1 MVNTW
6 ISLMHP
12 ISIFRCH
19 LFLSAPLIIICSQT
33 LLWCD
38 LRYWNLKWG
47 ITSSSFYNDSP
58 LEDEVER
65 LSDQYLEIFLLS
77 LLEILLYATVLCIY
91 AKRFSFR
98 RIAWRRKE
106 WLRGRLAVL
115 WLAEIFLKRKIFQ
128 WTEIKSLKLVLVP
141 RPVSAIRA
149 DWGGGLD
156 RQVDRWRQVTSHP
169 KSPWTTGNET
179 ALQLYIVLWSRKGP
193 CIK

>member
-58 LEDEVER
+58 FEDEVER

-98 RIAWRRKE
+98 RLAWRRKE
-106 WLRGRLAVL
+106 WLRGRLTLL
-115 WLAEIFLKRKIFQ
+115 WLAEIFDWFDWSEIFEAKNLSVD
-128 WTEIKSLKLVLVP
+128 WNKKPETNP
-141 RPVSAIRA
+141 RPQAS
-149 DWGGGLD
+149 
-156 RQVDRWRQVTSHP
+156 
-169 KSPWTTGNET
+169 
-179 ALQLYIVLWSRKGP
+179 
-193 CIK
+193 